1 MASLR
6 GNTIGT
12 RVRERYKIPFTR
24 VYYIREIQNSDHTT
38 PLLWGI
44 GLDPLK
50 VWQVVMPRWHVDPP
64 ELAHYSARG
73 DAPIEKWPGQPVT
86 TEKIMQATGDPRD
99 WYRYGHRLRA
109 AEGVASSCSTSSYSP
124 TAPRQVARTPH
135 LRPPSSGACGPRGL
149 PGRARQLA
157 IHPGG
162 IGTLAVP
169 VAETPSGAAA
179 P

>member
-1 MASLR
+1 MR
-6 GNTIGT
+6 GKSPSRGYIIL
-12 RVRERYKIPFTR
+12 ERFKTLTP
-24 VYYIREIQNSDHTT
+24 

-50 VWQVVMPRWHVDPP
+50 VWQVVMPGWHVDPP
-64 ELAHYSARG
+64 ELARYSARG

-99 WYRYGHRLRA
+99 WYRYGHRLQA

-135 LRPPSSGACGPRGL
+135 LGPPSSGAGGPRGL

-162 IGTLAVP
+162 YRDVGRP
-169 VAETPSGAAA
+169 RC
-179 P
+179 